1 MGNPAL
7 FTPLTLRGLTLKNRI
22 VLSPMCQYKA
32 DDGHVVDWHFAHH
45 GHFSM
50 TGLGLA
56 FVEASGVTRNGR
68 ITYGCTGIWDDGHI
82 AGMKKIVDMYHARG
96 TYCGIQIGHA
106 GRRASC
112 ERPWQGAGSIERHEG
127 QEAAWQIVGPS
138 PLPEKDGYPVPHEL
152 SRSEIA
158 EIISAFED
166 ATHRALKAGFDVI
179 EVHGAHG
186 YLLHS
191 FFSPVSNQR
200 NDEYGGSRKAR
211 MRLPLEVSRAV
222 REICPDDMPVFYRA
236 SCVDGVEGGLVIE
249 DAIALAAELKA
260 VGIDLLDCSSGGMA
274 GPATLSKNLITPG
287 YMVPYADTI
296 KRETGIATM
305 AVGAII
311 DAHQAEDIISTGK
324 ADLVAIARE
333 MMADANW
340 PYHAAQALGV
350 EDPHAVLPEEYAFYL
365 ERREAVLDRDAL

>member
-22 VLSPMCQYKA
+22 VMSPMCQYQA
-32 DDGHVVDWHFAHH
+32 DDGHITDWHRAHH

-68 ITYGCTGIWDDGHI
+68 ITYGCTGIWDDGQI
-82 AGMKKIVDMYHARG
+82 AGMKEIVDRYHARG
-96 TYCGIQIGHA
+96 THCAIQIGHA

-112 ERPWQGAGSIERHEG
+112 ERPWQGAGSIERQDG
-127 QEAAWQIVGPS
+127 PEAAWQIVGPS
-138 PLPEKDGYPVPHEL
+138 ALPEREGYPVPHEL
-152 SRSEIA
+152 TKSEIA
-158 EIISAFED
+158 DLITAFED
-166 ATHRALKAGFDVI
+166 AARRSLKAGFDII

-191 FFSPVSNQR
+191 FFSPISNQR
-200 NDEYGGSRKAR
+200 TDEYGGSREAR
-211 MRLPLEVSRAV
+211 MRLPLEAASAV
-222 REICPDDMPVFYRA
+222 RAICPDDMPVFYRA
-236 SCVDGVEGGLVIE
+236 SCVDGLEGGLVIE
-249 DAIALAAELKA
+249 DAVALAGELKT
-260 VGIDLLDCSSGGMA
+260 VGIDVLDCSSGGMA
-274 GPATLSKNLITPG
+274 GPATLSKNRITPG
-287 YMVPYADTI
+287 YMVPYAETI

-311 DAHQAEDIISTGK
+311 DPHQAEDIIATGK
-324 ADLVAIARE
+324 ADLIAIARE
-333 MMADANW
+333 LMADANW

-350 EDPHAVLPEEYAFYL
+350 ENPHAVLPEEYAFYL
-365 ERREAVLDRDAL
+365 ERREAALDRSAL